1 MIFTYLSIDYGFIY
15 DIIKKIMKLDQ
26 FLDTVFDITS
36 NTPLQVAARVR
47 EHDLMDLA
55 SGAMPDLRDLG
66 SI

>member
-1 MIFTYLSIDYGFIY
+1 
-15 DIIKKIMKLDQ
+15 MKLDQ